1 MKQHIETLIH
11 AALKALQENGELP
24 EIPSY
29 VHVDGTKDKQHGD
42 YATNIAL
49 IMAKSVQKKPRDIA
63 ESIMKALPPSRY
75 VSKME
80 VAGPGFIN
88 FFLTADALSSVVTI
102 ILKEREHY
110 GRSKIGREKRVL
122 VEFLSS
128 NPTGPLHV
136 GHGRGGAFG
145 SVVSNL
151 LDAVG
156 FKTYREYYVNDAG
169 RQMDILTASI
179 WLRYLALCGE
189 EIVFPANAYRGEYVI
204 EISRAIHAIHGAHFA
219 VPASQ
224 VYEGLPPDEPA
235 GGDKEIYIDAIIA
248 RTKQLLAENYDTLF
262 TLGLDNVLGDI
273 REDLAEFGVHYDNWF
288 SERQFV
294 ATDVVDRLLET
305 LKISGHVYEKDGA
318 LWFRSTDFRDE
329 KDRVLVRSNGQRT
342 YFANDVAYHLSKFDR
357 GFDIVIDV
365 FGADHHGYVP
375 RMKAAMEASGINP
388 ERLLHLLLQF
398 VTLYRG
404 GSQVQMS
411 TRSGTFVT
419 LRELREEVGNDAAR
433 FFYVMRK
440 GEQHIDFDL
449 DLAKAQSNENP
460 VYYVQYAYAR
470 ICSVF
475 KQLAERQMIFDEAN
489 GISHLN
495 LLTQAQ
501 ELQLFNTL
509 SRYPDVITSAAIHYE
524 PHQLTNYVRDL
535 AADFHAYYNSHQF
548 IVDEAPLRD
557 ARLALVAATRQTLL
571 NGFNLLGISA
581 PESM

>member
-1 MKQHIETLIH
+1 
-11 AALKALQENGELP
+11 
-24 EIPSY
+24 
-29 VHVDGTKDKQHGD
+29 
-42 YATNIAL
+42 
-49 IMAKSVQKKPRDIA
+49 
-63 ESIMKALPPSRY
+63 
-75 VSKME
+75 
-80 VAGPGFIN
+80 
-88 FFLTADALSSVVTI
+88 
-102 ILKEREHY
+102 
-110 GRSKIGREKRVL
+110 
-122 VEFLSS
+122 
-128 NPTGPLHV
+128 
-136 GHGRGGAFG
+136 
-145 SVVSNL
+145 
-151 LDAVG
+151 
-156 FKTYREYYVNDAG
+156 
-169 RQMDILTASI
+169 MDILTVSI

-189 EIVFPANAYRGEYVI
+189 QIVFPANAYRGDYVI
-204 EISRAIHAIHGAHFA
+204 DIAKAIHGIHGSHFL

-224 VYEGLPPDEPA
+224 VYAGLPPDEPQ

-248 RTKQLLAENYDTLF
+248 QAKRLLADQYETVF

-288 SERQFV
+288 SEREFV
-294 ATDVVDRLLET
+294 ATDVVDKLLEK
-305 LKISGHVYEKDGA
+305 LKDSGHVYEKDGA
-318 LWFRSTDFRDE
+318 LWFRSTDFKDE

-342 YFANDVAYHLSKFDR
+342 YFANDVAYHLSKFER
-357 GFDIVIDV
+357 GFDIVIDI

-440 GEQHIDFDL
+440 SEQHIDFDL

-475 KQLAERQMIFDEAN
+475 KQLAERQLLFDEAN
-489 GISHLN
+489 GVSHLN
-495 LLTQAQ
+495 LLTQPQ
-501 ELQLFNTL
+501 EQQLLNAL
-509 SRYPDVITSAAIHYE
+509 SRYPEVITSAALQYE

-548 IVDEAPLRD
+548 IVEEASLRD

>member
-11 AALKALQENGELP
+11 AALKTLQESGDLP
-24 EIPSY
+24 EIPSF
-29 VHVDGTKDKQHGD
+29 VLVEGTKDKQHGD
-42 YATNIAL
+42 FATNIAL
-49 IMAKSVQKKPRDIA
+49 VMAKSAQKKPREVA
-63 ESIMKALPPSRY
+63 ERIMKALPASQY
-75 VSKME
+75 VRKTE

-88 FFLTADALSSVVTI
+88 FFLTPDALSSVVAV
-102 ILKEREHY
+102 ILKEKEAY

-145 SVVSNL
+145 AVVSNL

-169 RQMDILTASI
+169 RQMDILTVSI

-189 EIVFPANAYRGEYVI
+189 QIVFPANAYRGDYVI
-204 EISRAIHAIHGAHFA
+204 DIAKAIHGIHGSHFL

-224 VYEGLPPDEPA
+224 VYAGLPPDEPQ

-248 RTKQLLAENYDTLF
+248 QAKRLLADQYETVF

-288 SERQFV
+288 SEREFV
-294 ATDVVDRLLET
+294 ATDVVDKLLEK
-305 LKISGHVYEKDGA
+305 LKDSGHVYEKDGA
-318 LWFRSTDFRDE
+318 LWFRSTDFKDE

-342 YFANDVAYHLSKFDR
+342 YFANDVAYHLSKFER
-357 GFDIVIDV
+357 GFDIVIDI

-440 GEQHIDFDL
+440 SEQHIDFDL

-475 KQLAERQMIFDEAN
+475 KQLAERQLLFDEAN
-489 GISHLN
+489 GVSHLN
-495 LLTQAQ
+495 LLTQPQ
-501 ELQLFNTL
+501 EQQLLNAL
-509 SRYPDVITSAAIHYE
+509 SRYPEVITSAALQYE

-548 IVDEAPLRD
+548 IVEEASLRD